1 MRKKLPEG
9 LGSRFPSYSAS
20 TPRLI
25 DRAFTALE
33 LLGARGFPLAPE
45 VLCSAYAR
53 LLSRQALKLDAAGE
67 PRLPELA
74 SARPPAGYHARDPAG
89 ERYWIVG
96 RKGGDETSRVVVPG
110 IPDRAFDRIL
120 LLRFDTGFGVSFA
133 GWARATPFLK
143 KAEYRDSTNEWVLD
157 ADHPFWKSDEVKDLT
172 VLFRITAGQIAG
184 ADDRESP
191 DEPRASRRTHSTV
204 ASTTRPM
211 NS

>member
-1 MRKKLPEG
+1 MRKRLPEG
-9 LGSRFPSYSAS
+9 HGSRFPSYSAS

-25 DRAFTALE
+25 DRAFGALE

-67 PRLPELA
+67 PRHPEL
-74 SARPPAGYHARDPAG
+74 SPARPQTGYHARDPSG
-89 ERYWIVG
+89 VRYWIVG
-96 RKGGDETSRVVVPG
+96 RRRSEQSAPVVVPG

-120 LLRFDTGFGVSFA
+120 LVRFDSGFGVSFA
-133 GWARATPFLK
+133 GSARATPFLK
-143 KAEYRDSTNEWVLD
+143 EAEYREPTNEWALD
-157 ADHPFWKSDEVKDLT
+157 ADAPFWKGDEVKDLT
-172 VLFRITAGQIAG
+172 VLFRITAGQAAG
-184 ADDRESP
+184 AEEP
-191 DEPRASRRTHSTV
+191 EEPRASRRTHSTV